1 VRNLR
6 PAPTGARA
14 LLTPSGRTPSRAL
27 HRRGTRWIG
36 TLAIVAV
43 LALVANAFVPATAA
57 KATVLSLRGQA
68 ARSGILIG
76 SGAINPAYLD
86 EPQFAGVLAGQF
98 NSLSP
103 ENELK
108 WSFSEPQQ
116 GVFDFTKLD
125 RLVAFAQQHHMA
137 VKGHGLISG
146 CCNPAWLEQIQ
157 DPDQLRAAMATHFKA
172 LMTRYAGKMD
182 RWDVATEVLSTFGG
196 TGLDQNYFYKVL
208 GPDYVAE
215 AFRIAHAANPKA
227 KLFLNE
233 SLVEDYPAKRQELY
247 DLVADL
253 VRKGVPISGVGLE
266 MHETFTPPEPGVIT
280 DIVNSY
286 KALGLQ
292 VAITEMDVH
301 LTPLPDHAEYQEQ
314 GKIYGS
320 ILNEALTAGVR
331 DISFWGFTDKHA
343 YTWVPGAKPL
353 MFDDQ
358 YRPKPAFF
366 ATLAALAD
374 H

>member
-1 VRNLR
+1 M
-6 PAPTGARA
+6 
-14 LLTPSGRTPSRAL
+14 
-27 HRRGTRWIG
+27 
-36 TLAIVAV
+36 
-43 LALVANAFVPATAA
+43 LVAGAYLPATAA
-57 KATVLSLRGQA
+57 NAAVLSLRAQA
-68 ARSGILIG
+68 ARTGILIG
-76 SGAINPAYLD
+76 SGAINPDYLD
-86 EPQFAGVLAGQF
+86 EPPFAQVLAQQF

-108 WSFSEPQQ
+108 WFSSEPRQ
-116 GVFDFTKLD
+116 GVFDFAKLD
-125 RLVAFAQQHHMA
+125 RLVGFAKQHGMA

-146 CCNPAWLEQIQ
+146 CCNPSWLEQIT
-157 DPDQLRAAMATHFKA
+157 DPAALRAAMTTHFKT
-172 LMTRYAGKMD
+172 LMKRYAGKVD

-196 TGLDQNYFYKVL
+196 TGLDQNYFYRVL

-215 AFRIAHAANPKA
+215 AFRIAHAANPNA

-233 SLVEDYPAKRQELY
+233 SLVEYYPAKRQELY

-253 VRKGVPISGVGLE
+253 VHRGVPISGVGLE
-266 MHETFTPPEPGVIT
+266 THVTFTPPEPGVIT

-301 LTPLPDHAEYQEQ
+301 LTPLPNNGEYQTQGEIY
-314 GKIYGS
+314 GKI
-320 ILNEALTAGVR
+320 INEALTAGVR
-331 DISFWGFTDKHA
+331 DISFWGFTDKHS

-366 ATLAALAD
+366 ATWAALAS